1 MEADFEELLYYTNL
15 KEEAATRFRM
25 AFKLMSSRLQ
35 EKFEYLEGKCTYPS
49 TWDQSELEDA
59 VDRYQ
64 RAVDPCAAVDGI
76 VAGEFYFLLSFYP
89 ILYGPYKQE
98 N

>member
-76 VAGEFYFLLSFYP
+76 VAGKIYFLLS
-89 ILYGPYKQE
+89 
-98 N
+98 